1 LFSKARRSKLSAT
14 NWITVTSRVGAAA
27 FGGYALTYAC
37 TAWLSVVLPLAKSEA
52 VLTASM
58 MSFLIYTAAILWA
71 FAATTPMGAWLVLL
85 IATGL
90 LGGMTLLMT

>member
-1 LFSKARRSKLSAT
+1 M
-14 NWITVTSRVGAAA
+14 TSRVGAAA
-27 FGGYALTYAC
+27 IGGYALTYAC
-37 TAWLSVVLPLAKSEA
+37 TAWLSIVLPLGKSEA

-58 MSFLIYTAAILWA
+58 ISFVIYTAAILWA

-90 LGGMTLLMT
+90 LGGMTFLMT

>member
-1 LFSKARRSKLSAT
+1 M
-14 NWITVTSRVGAAA
+14 TSRVGAAA

-58 MSFLIYTAAILWA
+58 ISFVIYTAAILWA

-85 IATGL
+85 IATEL
-90 LGGMTLLMT
+90 LGGMTFLMT